1 IDTSF
6 YEEERRHLL
15 AALNKMDVIRGKPV
29 VFLTAAK
36 DAPPSQEV
44 VDGRLLHPDFG
55 KFKKYLMERFARSDA
70 EKQELLKA
78 KIADL
83 YTLAGVI
90 GMAERDFAKVVAEFL
105 RLPHVAVVDYENLQ
119 SQLLPG
125 EFCRWN
131 LVIPILDDEGNTAFL
146 LSNPFEWE
154 LFDVL
159 KKNPPTDQLLR
170 LIITDP
176 SHIRRLLNQNPDQEK
191 KMSSAAVGGE
201 QPEPMEEEGAE
212 IPITTTVIEDV
223 GPISAADIE
232 RRPVV
237 YVSNNI
243 LYTAVTER
251 ASDIHIEPKEK
262 ETVVRYRID
271 GDLRDIFHLKKQT
284 GTMVISRLK
293 ALAGIDITERMKPQ
307 DGSVEIMVSKRT
319 FRLRLATTST
329 PNGESLIVR
338 VLEPAAKPKDLG
350 ELGMTDGQV
359 RTMKDFSTRRYGLIL
374 VVGPTGAGKTTT
386 IYSFLSH
393 LDTKSRS
400 LISVE
405 DPAENRIPNANQQ
418 QVNDKAGVTFD
429 ALLKSSVRQDP
440 DILYVGEVRD
450 TFSARISVDF
460 ASTGHMAI
468 STLHT
473 NNATTAIFR
482 LERLGVVR
490 EVMAE
495 ALLGIIA
502 QRLLKKL
509 CPFCKQVKPIT
520 QAEAELLTPFTDDL
534 PTHVAHPVGCGK
546 CRDGYFGREGIYEI
560 IAFDQELLDK
570 IRAGIPI
577 SEFRDFIS
585 RRGDYLISHHAVEK
599 VKTLIFPV
607 KDVYEKVLVEEI
619 RGPAKGDEARQARKE
634 TPDQPRGAAAILV
647 VEDDEDNQLLI
658 ARILTNQGYDV
669 SVAGD
674 GIDALMVLAQKRF
687 DLILSDI
694 NMPNLD
700 GFKFLELINQKGIKA
715 PLMFLTARSEEEDEV
730 KGLELGALDYL
741 KKPIKKDALLL
752 RVKRALGRSDW
763 A

>member
-1 IDTSF
+1 MVMSEEKDNSAPVTSS
-6 YEEERRHLL
+6 
-15 AALNKMDVIRGKPV
+15 GKE
-29 VFLTAAK
+29 TSS
-36 DAPPSQEV
+36 SQGIT
-44 VDGRLLHPDFG
+44 DSRFLHPDFG
-55 KFKKYLMERFARSDA
+55 KFKKYLVERLAQSDA
-70 EKQELLKA
+70 ERQAFLKG
-78 KIADL
+78 KIDDL
-83 YTLAGVI
+83 YALAGVI
-90 GMAERDFAKVVAEFL
+90 GMTEQDFAKVVAEFL
-105 RLPHVAVVDYENLQ
+105 HLPHVTFVDYENLQ
-119 SQLLPG
+119 TQLLPG

-131 LVIPILDDEGNTAFL
+131 LVIPILDDGSTAFL
-146 LSNPFEWE
+146 LSNPFDWE
-154 LFDVL
+154 LLDVL

-176 SHIRRLLNQNPDQEK
+176 PHIRGLLNQKPDQERTGPP
-191 KMSSAAVGGE
+191 ATAGGG
-201 QPEPMEEEGAE
+201 QPELMEEEE
-212 IPITTTVIEDV
+212 VDIPITTTVIEDV
-223 GPISAADIE
+223 GPISEADIE
-232 RRPVV
+232 QRPVV

-271 GDLRDIFHLKKQT
+271 GDLRDIFHLKKPT

-307 DGSVEIMVSKRT
+307 DGSVEITVNKRT
-319 FRLRLATTST
+319 FKLRLATTST

-338 VLEPAAKPKDLG
+338 VLEPAAKPKDLK
-350 ELGMTDGQV
+350 ELGMTDAQV
-359 RTMKDFSTRRYGLIL
+359 KTMEDFSTRRYGLIL

-405 DPAENRIPNANQQ
+405 DPVEYRIPNANQQ

-440 DILYVGEVRD
+440 DILYMGEIRD

-534 PTHVAHPVGCGK
+534 PTHVAHPVGCAK
-546 CRDGYFGREGIYEI
+546 CRDGYSGREGIYEI
-560 IAFDQELLDK
+560 IAFDQELLGK
-570 IRAGIPI
+570 IRDGIPI
-577 SEFRDFIS
+577 SEFRDFIH

-599 VKTLIFPV
+599 VKNLIFPV

-619 RGPAKGDEARQARKE
+619 RSPVKGEEATQTRKE
-634 TPDQPRGAAAILV
+634 TPDQPSGTASILV

-658 ARILTNQGYDV
+658 SKILTNQGYDV

-752 RVKRALGRSDW
+752 RVKRALGRSD
-763 A
+763 